1 MEQANTKFEVPILAQ
16 VLYGFA
22 ISVLVMVGI
31 AGSIYKLVAPEGWV
45 VQAFGQSFSLG
56 ASLLAALLGAA
67 ALPLAEVADRGDEV
81 ALLVGQLEV
90 HGGGA
95 YLPGSSDPGV

>member
-1 MEQANTKFEVPILAQ
+1 MSMDMEQANTKFEVPILAQ
-16 VLYGFA
+16 VLLGFA

-56 ASLLAALLGAA
+56 ASLLAALLGAGAVVWRAVTHA
-67 ALPLAEVADRGDEV
+67 AKARSARAIARG
-81 ALLVGQLEV
+81 LR
-90 HGGGA
+90 
-95 YLPGSSDPGV
+95 